1 MTSKHVIT
9 VKQILKSKKV
19 VKIKKNAKKAVLKA
33 TLKSS
38 NGKAIK
44 GKKITFKVKGKTYK
58 AKTNKKGIPEITLKN
73 KVIKKFKAGKTYTV
87 KITYLKDT
95 IKTKLKVKK

>member
-1 MTSKHVIT
+1 MIT

-44 GKKITFKVKGKTYK
+44 GKKITFKVKVKPTRQK
-58 AKTNKKGIPEITLKN
+58 PIRKVLLRLLLKIRLSRN
-73 KVIKKFKAGKTYTV
+73 SRQE
-87 KITYLKDT
+87 
-95 IKTKLKVKK
+95 KLIQSKSLI

>member
-38 NGKAIK
+38 NGKGIK
-44 GKKITFKVKGKTYK
+44 GKKITF
-58 AKTNKKGIPEITLKN
+58 
-73 KVIKKFKAGKTYTV
+73 
-87 KITYLKDT
+87 
-95 IKTKLKVKK
+95 

>member
-19 VKIKKNAKKAVLKA
+19 VKIKKNAKKAV
-33 TLKSS
+33 
-38 NGKAIK
+38 
-44 GKKITFKVKGKTYK
+44 KVKGKTYK